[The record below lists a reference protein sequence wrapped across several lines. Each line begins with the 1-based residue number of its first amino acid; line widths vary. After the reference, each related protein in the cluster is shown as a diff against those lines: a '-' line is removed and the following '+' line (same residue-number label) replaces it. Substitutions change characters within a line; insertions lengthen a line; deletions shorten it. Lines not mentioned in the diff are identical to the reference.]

1 VSFSCSRHA
10 VIRVYDEAANV
21 IETHEYKGDFKEWC
35 NTVFGWTA
43 TRFRFHTSSAKK
55 VTPNQNSCHH
65 SYRQSVFRCR
75 SFSKRSKIK
84 PEKPSSRLCCV
95 EIHPVMNLSALP

>member
-43 TRFRFHTSSAKK
+43 TRFPFHTSSAKK
-55 VTPNQNSCHH
+55 VTRPIKTPVITVIGKAFFDVGH
-65 SYRQSVFRCR
+65 SL
-75 SFSKRSKIK
+75 KIK
-84 PEKPSSRLCCV
+84 NQTEEAIFPTMLRGRF
-95 EIHPVMNLSALP
+95 IR